1 MLAHDGVDHRVMLLA
16 FSRLFYVL
24 LDVLNDLAAHCC
36 LVVGRDVG
44 LVRVDYLFVRHV
56 GEQLVFVEVLEVGNQ
71 LAGEV
76 VLAFAHLSV

>member
-16 FSRLFYVL
+16 FSRLFDVL

-36 LVVGRDVG
+36 LVVARDVG
-44 LVRVDYLFVRHV
+44 LDRVDYLFVRHV